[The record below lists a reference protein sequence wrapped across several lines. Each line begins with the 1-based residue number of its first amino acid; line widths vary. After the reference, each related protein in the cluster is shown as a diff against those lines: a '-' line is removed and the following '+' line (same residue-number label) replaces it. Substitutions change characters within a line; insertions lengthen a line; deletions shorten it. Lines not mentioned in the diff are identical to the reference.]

1 MEPDLKDWSTD
12 ENNTEIPGKI
22 KLEAGEEGGRDPGIS
37 PAPPGYRSWEQM
49 VMGGDDADK

>member
-37 PAPPGYRSWEQM
+37 PAPLDIGVGSKW
-49 VMGGDDADK
+49 